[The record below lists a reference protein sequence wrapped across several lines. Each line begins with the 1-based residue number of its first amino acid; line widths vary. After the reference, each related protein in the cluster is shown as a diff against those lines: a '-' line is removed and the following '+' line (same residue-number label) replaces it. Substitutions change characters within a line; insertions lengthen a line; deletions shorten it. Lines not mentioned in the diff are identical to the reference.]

1 MSDGSLSIS
10 RRLYFGVFDETQF
23 LIKFSADELWR
34 RCVTSGCY
42 FKIGESVNIEELLN
56 HSGPF
61 RDEKATRGNM
71 SNKRQKALFLAF
83 NSVQ

>member
-1 MSDGSLSIS
+1 MSYGVDVSPLDAIS
-10 RRLYFGVFDETQF
+10 KLVN
-23 LIKFSADELWR
+23 
-34 RCVTSGCY
+34 
-42 FKIGESVNIEELLN
+42 SVNIEELLN

-83 NSVQ
+83 NTVQ